1 MQGTE
6 ILHGGCM
13 YHRKV
18 SNGHGDG
25 LKYEDDIKNK
35 DDLKEK
41 ANLET
46 EDDQKNEDS
55 VISGLSYIQLLLS
68 LFSWVISIR

>member
-46 EDDQKNEDS
+46 EDDQKKWR
-55 VISGLSYIQLLLS
+55 LCHL
-68 LFSWVISIR
+68 RP

>member
-46 EDDQKNEDS
+46 EDDQKK
-55 VISGLSYIQLLLS
+55 
-68 LFSWVISIR
+68 